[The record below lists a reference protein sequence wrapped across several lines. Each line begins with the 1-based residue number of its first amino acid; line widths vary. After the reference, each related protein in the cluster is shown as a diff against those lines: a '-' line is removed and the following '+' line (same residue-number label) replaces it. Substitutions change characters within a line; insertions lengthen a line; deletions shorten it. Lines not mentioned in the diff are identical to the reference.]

1 MKYYAIHVE
10 GDTARKNQL
19 QKLSDTLGSPISLQ
33 ITKKSPMITARLSDC
48 TLNHVKV
55 LTHFLQSEEP
65 EAVIFED
72 DAEIVDFDGMK
83 DFYLNAPKDY
93 DILYF
98 GLKEYV
104 NYKGH
109 GVYTAT
115 TRSWGAHAYLVNRWA
130 ATTIVNEYNCIKE
143 NNPPEKILTLPPDW
157 LINYAIQDY
166 ELNAYGPKTIEDS
179 FVVQKGPSLIN
190 PPLIVYNPEKKNNN
204 FFLVQY
210 INGAE
215 DRRGTLC

>member
-1 MKYYAIHVE
+1 MKYYAIHVK

-19 QKLSDTLGSPISLQ
+19 QKLSDMLGSPITLQ
-33 ITKKSPMITARLSDC
+33 ITNKSPVISARLSDC

-55 LTHFLQSEEP
+55 LTHFLESEER
-65 EAVIFED
+65 EAIIFED
-72 DAEIVDFDGMK
+72 DAELVDFDGFR

-109 GVYTAT
+109 GRYGLT

-130 ATTIVNEYNCIKE
+130 ATTIINEYNCIRE
-143 NNPPEKILTLPPDW
+143 NNPPEKIITLPPDW

-166 ELNAYGPKTIEDS
+166 ELNAYGPDKIENS

-190 PPLIVYNPEKKNNN
+190 PPLIVCNPEKKDN
-204 FFLVQY
+204 FFFPAEY
-210 INGAE
+210 IYGSEN
-215 DRRGTLC
+215 RRGTFC